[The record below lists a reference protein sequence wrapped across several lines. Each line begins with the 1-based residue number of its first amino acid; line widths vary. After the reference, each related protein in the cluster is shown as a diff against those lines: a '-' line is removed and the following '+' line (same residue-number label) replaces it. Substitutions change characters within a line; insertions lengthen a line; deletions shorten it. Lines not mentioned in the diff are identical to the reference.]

1 MNIQS
6 KGSVKLIVI
15 MGVLGVSFSA
25 VLVRYADAPSMV
37 LVLYRIGLAAVL
49 MTLPGIRAIK
59 KELPGITKKDFL
71 CCLISGFFLALHFS
85 AYFTAVKLTSIA
97 SAVVLVDVEVFFVAF
112 VQVLLF
118 KEKLSRWGIWGI
130 LITFTGSVIIALGD
144 ASGVSGSLEGD
155 LIALAG
161 AMFMGIYTIMG
172 RMCRKHMSTSS
183 YTTIV
188 YCVTALTSLLILLL
202 QEIPVMGYSVKDFL
216 CAAGMTILCTLLGH
230 SVFSWGLKFIQPS
243 FISTVKLLEP
253 VFASLLGI
261 LFFAEIPGVT
271 AIAGGVIVII
281 GIWMTSTK

>member
-1 MNIQS
+1 
-6 KGSVKLIVI
+6 
-15 MGVLGVSFSA
+15 
-25 VLVRYADAPSMV
+25 
-37 LVLYRIGLAAVL
+37 
-49 MTLPGIRAIK
+49 
-59 KELPGITKKDFL
+59 
-71 CCLISGFFLALHFS
+71 
-85 AYFTAVKLTSIA
+85 
-97 SAVVLVDVEVFFVAF
+97 
-112 VQVLLF
+112 
-118 KEKLSRWGIWGI
+118 
-130 LITFTGSVIIALGD
+130 
-144 ASGVSGSLEGD
+144 
-155 LIALAG
+155 
-161 AMFMGIYTIMG
+161 MGIYTIMG
-172 RMCRKHMSTSS
+172 KLCRKHMSTSA

-188 YCVTALTSLLILLL
+188 YGVTALTSLLILLL